1 MTPLTKYFCK
11 KGYTSRI
18 GNVETMITENRI
30 VFSTTMK
37 SVAAP
42 MSFIC
47 SKVASTTTL
56 RRISCSG

>member
-1 MTPLTKYFCK
+1 
-11 KGYTSRI
+11 
-18 GNVETMITENRI
+18 MITENRI
-30 VFSTTMK
+30 VFSSTMK

-56 RRISCSG
+56 RRINCSG